1 MQLLLPLLLIAV
13 LPAVELRT
21 LEGENVVG
29 ELEACDAA
37 AVRIKGAEGSREFAA
52 EEVWEIAPVEAAG
65 AAKNPDAKLS
75 VELTD
80 GSLLW
85 ATDFRVENGAAQV
98 KLGNGETV
106 AAPTAGV
113 ASVKFDVPT
122 DLEAQWQEILKK
134 KVAGDLVVVQRDG
147 ALDYLEGVLGDTDQ
161 DGTFQFSL
169 DGDSL
174 PVKRKRLAGIIYF
187 HKAAGDAQ
195 PSVAAVTDA
204 AGNRFAAAE
213 LHYAEG
219 KVSGKTAAGAS
230 WSVPLETLAKID
242 FSQGRVAFLSDLPP
256 TRQEWT
262 PYVGGVKLPRSVA
275 AYYAP
280 KSNRGFEAQDLR
292 LAGQRFTKGLALHS
306 RTEAVYRLDGQ
317 YRRFQAL
324 AGIDDRTEG
333 LGAVRLVIRGDDRQ
347 LWEGEIAAG
356 DEPVLLNLATDN
368 VRALSILVDYGAGQD
383 TADHLNLCDA
393 KVIR

>member
-1 MQLLLPLLLIAV
+1 MQFVFSMLLIAAI
-13 LPAVELRT
+13 PVELRT

-29 ELEACDAA
+29 ELASCDAA
-37 AVRIKGAEGSREFAA
+37 AVRIELPEGPREFAA
-52 EEVWEIAPVEAAG
+52 EQVWEITPREAPSQRKHPEATIAI
-65 AAKNPDAKLS
+65 
-75 VELTD
+75 ELTD
-80 GSLLW
+80 GTLLW
-85 ATDFRVENGAAQV
+85 ATDYRVENGQAHV
-98 KLGNGETV
+98 KLGAGEMVT
-106 AAPTAGV
+106 APTAGV
-113 ASVKFDVPT
+113 AHVKFVIPS

-134 KVAGDLVVVQRDG
+134 EVAGDLVVVKRDG

-161 DGTFQFSL
+161 DGTFSFEL
-169 DGDSL
+169 DGDTI
-174 PVKRKRLAGIIYF
+174 PVKRSRVAGISYF
-187 HKAAGDAQ
+187 HKAADEAAR
-195 PSVAAVTDA
+195 SVASVTDA
-204 AGNRFAAAE
+204 AGNRYAAAE
-213 LHYAEG
+213 LNYADG
-219 KVSGKTAAGAS
+219 TLSGKTAAGAS
-230 WSVPLETLAKID
+230 WSVPLESLAKID
-242 FSQGRVAFLSDLPP
+242 FSQGRIAYLSDLAPV
-256 TRQEWT
+256 RQEWT
-262 PYVGGVKLPRSVA
+262 PYVGGVKLPPSVA

-280 KSNRGFEAQDLR
+280 KANRGFEAQDLR
-292 LAGQRFTKGLALHS
+292 LRGQRFTKGLALHS
-306 RTEAVYRLDGQ
+306 RTEAVYRLGGQ